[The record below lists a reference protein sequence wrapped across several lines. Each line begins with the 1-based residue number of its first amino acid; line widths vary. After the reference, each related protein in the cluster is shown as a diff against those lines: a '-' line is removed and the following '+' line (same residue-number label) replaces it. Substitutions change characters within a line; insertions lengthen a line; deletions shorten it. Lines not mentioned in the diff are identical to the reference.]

1 MLVTLYGDLGR
12 NFDAEKVVK
21 QGREVSI
28 VAVFA
33 GMLVQL
39 YNGLNYT
46 LLYAQPNYCVLL
58 SLFSRSHLTTMHLG
72 ARAPRKVWSELTQMI
87 YTWGEILM
95 KVTYITLVQ
104 RYLFYVHIVW
114 LINPNQ
120 SNASHVS
127 YKTL

>member
-58 SLFSRSHLTTMHLG
+58 SFFSRSHLTTMHLG
-72 ARAPRKVWSELTQMI
+72 IGFTVRSTSASKYYLDLDILEVQELRTRC
-87 YTWGEILM
+87 G
-95 KVTYITLVQ
+95 
-104 RYLFYVHIVW
+104 
-114 LINPNQ
+114 P
-120 SNASHVS
+120 S
-127 YKTL
+127 

>member
-58 SLFSRSHLTTMHLG
+58 SFFSRSHLTTMHLG
-72 ARAPRKVWSELTQMI
+72 IGFTVRSTSASKYYLDMDILEVQELRTRC
-87 YTWGEILM
+87 G
-95 KVTYITLVQ
+95 
-104 RYLFYVHIVW
+104 
-114 LINPNQ
+114 
-120 SNASHVS
+120 SS
-127 YKTL
+127 